1 MSRLSAPTSM
11 NTKLKTLTVKSEN
24 EEIEVEE
31 RPLDFRLILRLFRY
45 TRPHARK
52 RNTLLAIV
60 VVRSVQLPMLAWLL
74 AEVIKGPIA
83 HFKPIPD
90 ILYGAL
96 TFLAFA
102 VFTQV
107 VFHFRM
113 RFAQEL
119 GEAVVHDMRR
129 DIFTH
134 LQALSMSFYNRTK
147 LGRIISRMTSDTE
160 AVRAGVQDVL
170 FVSMVQ
176 IGQGLVA
183 AGFMLYYDWRL
194 FLLLLGLAPII
205 WGISSYYRKR
215 LGHAYRVIQE
225 SFSRVTSTLAES
237 VSGIRVTQGFV
248 RQEVNA
254 RMFARLVEDHS
265 AVNMIRAKH
274 TGGLFSLL
282 DLNSQLFTAALL
294 ATGGY
299 FILVSSA
306 GDHASQFEQYGNLF
320 LFFAMS
326 NLFFEPFR
334 VLGAQYNAALTA
346 MAGAERVFSLLDTQP
361 DFIDPPDAI
370 ELPPI
375 QGRVAFDN
383 VQFSYQPDRKVLNDI
398 NFKVE
403 AGKTIALVGHTGSG
417 KTTIIN
423 LIAKF
428 YLPTAGRITIDGH
441 DITSIRT
448 ESLHKQMGIVLQ
460 INFLFTGTIMD
471 NIRTGKPGAT
481 DEEVVE
487 ACRKLDVLD
496 LIAAL
501 PEGFNTQVGE
511 GGRSMSLG
519 QRQIVCF
526 ARAMLANPRILIL
539 DEATSS
545 VDTMTEARI
554 QKALSVLL
562 KGRTSFVV
570 AHRLSTIQQADT
582 ILVLDQGWIVE
593 RGTHRQLLATGG
605 VYASMYRK
613 FIHAS
618 RA

>member
-1 MSRLSAPTSM
+1 MSRLAAPTSF
-11 NTKLKTLTVKSEN
+11 NSKLKTLTVRSDN
-24 EEIEVEE
+24 EEFEAEE
-31 RPLDFRLILRLFRY
+31 RPLDFRLIVRLLRY
-45 TRPHARK
+45 TRPHAVK
-52 RNTLLAIV
+52 RNTLLVLV
-60 VVRSVQLPMLAWLL
+60 VIRSIQLPVLAWML

-83 HFKPIPD
+83 HFADMSD
-90 ILYGAL
+90 ILMGAL
-96 TFLAFA
+96 GFLAFA
-102 VFTQV
+102 LFTQFT
-107 VFHFRM
+107 FHFRL
-113 RFAQEL
+113 RLSQEL

-129 DIFTH
+129 DMFAH
-134 LQALSMSFYNRTK
+134 LQILSMSFFNRTK
-147 LGRIISRMTSDTE
+147 LGRIISRMTSDAE

-170 FVSMVQ
+170 FVSLVQ

-194 FLLLLGLAPII
+194 FLLLLGLAPVI

-215 LGHAYRVIQE
+215 LGQAYRIIQE

-254 RMFARLVEDHS
+254 KMFARLVEDHS

-294 ATGGY
+294 ALGGY
-299 FILVSSA
+299 FILVTSS
-306 GDHASQFEQYGNLF
+306 GDPADQFEQYGNLF

-346 MAGAERVFSLLDTQP
+346 MAGAERVFALLDTKP
-361 DFIDPPDAI
+361 DFVDPPDAI

-375 QGRVAFDN
+375 QGRVEFQN
-383 VQFSYQPDRKVLNDI
+383 VQFAYNPETKVLKDI
-398 NFKVE
+398 NFKVD

-428 YLPTAGRITIDGH
+428 YLPTGGRLTIDGH
-441 DITSIRT
+441 DITTVNT

-460 INFLFTGTIMD
+460 VNFLFTGTIMD
-471 NIRTGKPGAT
+471 NIRTGRPNAT
-481 DEEVVE
+481 DQDVIE

-501 PEGFNTQVGE
+501 PEGFATQVGE

-526 ARAMLANPRILIL
+526 ARAMLADPRILIL

-554 QKALSVLL
+554 QKALAVLL

-613 FIHAS
+613 FIHAA